1 MSKKAKQKR
10 ICYIYIIVHR
20 KILTLFLF
28 SCYYKKKHSKEV
40 THNFAWS
47 RFDLSP
53 LWNFVQDTTWCSK
66 IFLPLFFI
74 DGIARIVSTEFC
86 LCLSLTPHSP
96 PGWPLRC
103 ARLHFKHQCISVFS
117 TKMQEDIFFFQ
128 YTNHWCVKNKKS
140 LLGEDDIPCV
150 ILMLRAKEL
159 SDSRQ

>member
-1 MSKKAKQKR
+1 MLHIHNCTQKNTDL
-10 ICYIYIIVHR
+10 IF
-20 KILTLFLF
+20 ILLLLQ
-28 SCYYKKKHSKEV
+28 KKHSKEV

-128 YTNHWCVKNKKS
+128 YTNHWCVKKIRNPY
-140 LLGEDDIPCV
+140 LV
-150 ILMLRAKEL
+150 RMTYHV
-159 SDSRQ
+159 